1 MSRWFRFYGDAM
13 RNPKVIGLN
22 DRDFRTWVGLLAI
35 ASEHNGRIP
44 PATTVKTLLSM
55 RLDHLLA
62 ALQRLVKA
70 GLIDELAD
78 CYEPHNWEKFQY
90 KSDTS
95 TKRVT
100 LHRKR
105 KRGEDETAPETE
117 TDTDTSVDKSTGT
130 VVPLIDPEKVMF
142 DTGIRYLATCGI
154 AESKARPQL
163 GKWKRDHGAGAVI
176 EALGAAQ
183 RQGVMDPMGWIEG
196 RWRADRQSVRQP
208 AVPL

>member
-55 RLDHLLA
+55 RLDHLLS

-78 CYEPHNWEKFQY
+78 CYEPHNWAKFQY

-95 TKRVT
+95 TDRVT

-105 KRGEDETAPETE
+105 KVTVGETPPETE
-117 TDTDTSVDKSTGT
+117 PETEGSLAKANAGKTDSDQQFWDSAKS
-130 VVPLIDPEKVMF
+130 
-142 DTGIRYLATCGI
+142 YLSS
-154 AESKARPQL
+154 ESRNPGAL
-163 GKWKRDHGAGAVI
+163 VGKWVRDHGKVDT
-176 EALGAAQ
+176 AAAITRAQLERPVQ
-183 RQGVMDPMGWIEG
+183 RIPFIEG
-196 RWRADRQSVRQP
+196 CFRQRTREMADGPVC
-208 AVPL
+208 

>member
-44 PATTVKTLLSM
+44 PAATVKTLLSM

-62 ALQRLVKA
+62 ALQRLAKA

-95 TKRVT
+95 TSRVT

-105 KRGEDETAPETE
+105 KSAGNETVPETE
-117 TDTDTSVDKSTGT
+117 ADTEGPLAKANGGNGDSDQQFWDGAKS
-130 VVPLIDPEKVMF
+130 
-142 DTGIRYLATCGI
+142 YLSS
-154 AESKARPQL
+154 ESRNPGAL
-163 GKWKRDHGAGAVI
+163 VGKWVRDHGKADT
-176 EALGAAQ
+176 AAAITRAQLERPVQ
-183 RQGVMDPMGWIEG
+183 RIPFIEG
-196 RWRADRQSVRQP
+196 CFRQRTREMADG
-208 AVPL
+208 PLC